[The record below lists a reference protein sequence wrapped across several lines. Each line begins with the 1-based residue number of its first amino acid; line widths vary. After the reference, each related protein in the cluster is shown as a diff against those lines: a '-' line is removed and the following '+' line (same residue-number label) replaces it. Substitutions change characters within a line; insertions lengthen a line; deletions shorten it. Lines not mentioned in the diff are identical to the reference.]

1 MCKDV
6 CGALFKIATHK
17 NGKNLDVIYTPRDA
31 RGAINV
37 SQAESPFHILLYCW
51 SRDCT
56 HFTSQ
61 TPGPAGFP
69 LGSSSGRHLRRLEGR
84 ARGEGTVSSCSF
96 LSQHPHPSS
105 SHWLQPP
112 FVSALP
118 DNPPRTPPRYQH
130 LVASCSRV

>member
-37 SQAESPFHILLYCW
+37 SQAESRFHILLYCW

-84 ARGEGTVSSCSF
+84 ARGEGTEFLFLPFPTASPQQQPLAPASLCFYTPRPASSD
-96 LSQHPHPSS
+96 SS
-105 SHWLQPP
+105 KIP
-112 FVSALP
+112 
-118 DNPPRTPPRYQH
+118 
-130 LVASCSRV
+130 ASGGILF